1 MRERGALRFVI
12 ALAAASAAAVAV
24 TVGCSTFETD
34 EPLPSEA
41 GPDAAADGLA
51 PVSDS
56 EADAAPLRRFCEST
70 DAAFCADFEEGPLKT
85 GFEAAGYENHG
96 LLELEETE
104 GGIPSA
110 RVLRA
115 TAYPYD
121 GGVAPTPGV
130 GYGALLAKDLLRQ
143 GASGIRIELDV
154 RIDSLPPGTFV
165 SFTGLET
172 KLGAAKNDVLV
183 TFQESKGY
191 VLVENRAP
199 FVANNSFDFPLP
211 PKNTWMHMRIDFDLT
226 FSTFTLYTNGNA
238 QILKQIG
245 ITGDAIGVTANV
257 GIILAPPA
265 LTTAQVAIDN
275 FVLQRF

>member
-1 MRERGALRFVI
+1 MI
-12 ALAAASAAAVAV
+12 ALAAASAAALAV
-24 TVGCSTFETD
+24 NAGCSTFGTD
-34 EPLPSEA
+34 EPVPSEA
-41 GPDAAADGLA
+41 GPAAAADGFA
-51 PVSDS
+51 PVV
-56 EADAAPLRRFCEST
+56 DAAPPRRFCEST
-70 DAAFCADFEEGPLKT
+70 DAAFCADFEEGPL
-85 GFEAAGYENHG
+85 GADFEAAGFENHG

-115 TAYPYD
+115 TAYPSD
-121 GGVAPTPGV
+121 GGITPAPGE

-154 RIDSLPPGTFV
+154 RIDALPGGTFV

-172 KLGAAKNDVLV
+172 KLGAAKNNVRV

-191 VLVENRAP
+191 LIVENRAP
-199 FVANNSFDFPLP
+199 FVATNSFEFPLP
-211 PKNTWMHMRIDFDLT
+211 PKNTWTHVRVDFDLA
-226 FSTFTLYTNGNA
+226 SGKVTLYTNGNA
-238 QILKQIG
+238 QILKEIG

-265 LTTAQVAIDN
+265 LTTAQVALDN